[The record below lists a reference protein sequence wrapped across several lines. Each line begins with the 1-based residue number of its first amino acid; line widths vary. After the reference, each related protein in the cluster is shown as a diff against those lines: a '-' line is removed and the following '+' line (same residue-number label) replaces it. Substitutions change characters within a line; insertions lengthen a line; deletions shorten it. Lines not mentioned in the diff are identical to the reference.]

1 MYKLSDSESR
11 DIEEDLTKAL
21 EKAQKQLERL
31 KNRPNISSGQY
42 WFQLEYSVVS
52 PLYYRLEKHLLDWA
66 SDEHPVQ
73 RTDYGQ
79 YRIKNNLKF
88 NDIPPLKLYRDDLL
102 HQLSSSEDGGGEA
115 SRDPSG
121 TV

>member
-1 MYKLSDSESR
+1 MNRLTDSETR
-11 DIEEDLTKAL
+11 PIEEDLTKAL
-21 EKAQKQLERL
+21 EKAQKELEKL
-31 KNRPNISSGQY
+31 KKRQFISTHNY
-42 WFQLEYSVVS
+42 WFQLEYFVVS
-52 PLYYRLEKHLLDWA
+52 PLYHRLEKHLLDWA